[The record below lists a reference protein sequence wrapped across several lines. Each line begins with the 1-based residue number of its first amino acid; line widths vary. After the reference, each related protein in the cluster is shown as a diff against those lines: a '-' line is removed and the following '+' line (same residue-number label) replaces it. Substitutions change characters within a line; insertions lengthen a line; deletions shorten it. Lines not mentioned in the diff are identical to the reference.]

1 MFLSSSSWPC
11 YSSQGFPF
19 LVLYLDAILC
29 TFLFESLAI
38 STYFSVALCLNAILL
53 SATLTSPLREFERS
67 IAAEHDEEN
76 ILSAEL
82 EANGNDEFSRLV
94 KRYNEASY
102 NMRSIVKVPQGCQTQ
117 VFDLSEKLS
126 NLAKSSTTLSS
137 EQTDAI
143 INFVGLLRG
152 TSEALC
158 SIADHAHEAE
168 EAVAEIK
175 AEVGSVQVNLKEN
188 INTIM
193 ELVEDIKQM
202 SANIQNRD
210 ELSDEVNITL
220 ETIKTIAKQT
230 NLLALNT
237 SIEAASA
244 GVHGRGFSIVA
255 DQAHSLAN
263 KTSEPAE
270 SIDSAR
276 HPHTRAQPMNY
287 ATFCTS

>member
-1 MFLSSSSWPC
+1 M
-11 YSSQGFPF
+11 
-19 LVLYLDAILC
+19 YLGAILC

-38 STYFSVALCLNAILL
+38 STYFSVTLCLNAILL
-53 SATLTSPLREFERS
+53 SATPTSPLREFERS